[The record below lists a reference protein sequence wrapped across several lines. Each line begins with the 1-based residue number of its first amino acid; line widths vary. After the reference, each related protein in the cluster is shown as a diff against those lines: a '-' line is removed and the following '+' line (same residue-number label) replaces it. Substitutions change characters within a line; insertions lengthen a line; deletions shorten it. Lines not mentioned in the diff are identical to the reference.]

1 MCHLQCSLVRKKQR
15 INNYI
20 IILASELKRLS
31 KSKQLYI
38 LLLLEL
44 KSD

>member
-1 MCHLQCSLVRKKQR
+1 MCHLQYTLVRKKQR
-15 INNYI
+15 IVICI
-20 IILASELKRLS
+20 IILAYELKRLS
-31 KSKQLYI
+31 KTKQLYI